1 MFIDNKGDPT
11 LAAQEL
17 KAVTD
22 AESSQPSEPSSH
34 ISNGIESDLANLHI
48 QDDSDSALFS
58 IHTST
63 IVQNGEGAF
72 ASRDIQR
79 GDLVLS
85 EKPIYC
91 VRINGPEALVN
102 MTIEASVRNLSPTD
116 LDGYLSLQNSH
127 DKCSCFCGYHLL
139 GVFGTNA
146 FAVSDD
152 DAVVCLKASRF
163 NHSCSPNAK
172 YSFDS
177 NTGELRIYALGTIPR
192 GEEIFISYI
201 SGPHRSPRRMRQAK
215 LHSGYHFTCAC
226 SSCSLPKAE
235 SKMSDTRRQR
245 VNELLEM
252 GPLSP
257 TQGVQ
262 YLNSVVEG
270 VRLLQE
276 EGCLEGVV
284 NFTKDAG
291 TICAFHSD
299 WISAGY
305 WAGLTYDASV
315 AEFGTDSPQAAEVR
329 KLYLNPKSFTFAG
342 SGPPKDLTGI
352 RV

>member
-1 MFIDNKGDPT
+1 MFIDNEGDPT
-11 LAAQEL
+11 IAAEEL
-17 KAVTD
+17 KAIAD
-22 AESSQPSEPSSH
+22 AESLPPSEPSSH
-34 ISNGIESDLANLHI
+34 ISSAFESDLANLHLK
-48 QDDSDSALFS
+48 DDSDSSLFS

-63 IVQNGEGAF
+63 TVQNGEGAF

-79 GDLVLS
+79 GDLIVS
-85 EKPIYC
+85 ERPIYC

-102 MTIEASVRNLSPTD
+102 MTIEGSVRSLSPTH

-127 DKCSCFCGYHLL
+127 DKCECFCGYHLL

-146 FAVSDD
+146 FAISND
-152 DAVVCLKASRF
+152 DAVVALKASRF

-177 NTGELRIYALGTIPR
+177 DTGELQIYALGTIPR

-201 SGPHRSPRRMRQAK
+201 SSLHRSPRRSRQAT

-226 SSCSLPKAE
+226 SGCSLPKAE

-245 VNELLEM
+245 VNELLEI

-270 VRLLQE
+270 IRLLQE
-276 EGCLEGVV
+276 EGCLDGVGD
-284 NFTKDAG
+284 FTKDAG
-291 TICAFHSD
+291 DICAYHSD
-299 WISAGY
+299 WVSTSY
-305 WAGLTYDASV
+305 WAGLTYHARV
-315 AEFGTDSPQAAEVR
+315 AEFGKDSPRVAEVR
-329 KLYLNPKSFTFAG
+329 ELYLNPKSSAYAG
-342 SGPPKDLTGI
+342 SGPPKDLTRI

>member
-1 MFIDNKGDPT
+1 
-11 LAAQEL
+11 
-17 KAVTD
+17 
-22 AESSQPSEPSSH
+22 
-34 ISNGIESDLANLHI
+34 
-48 QDDSDSALFS
+48 
-58 IHTST
+58 
-63 IVQNGEGAF
+63 
-72 ASRDIQR
+72 
-79 GDLVLS
+79 
-85 EKPIYC
+85 
-91 VRINGPEALVN
+91 
-102 MTIEASVRNLSPTD
+102 
-116 LDGYLSLQNSH
+116 
-127 DKCSCFCGYHLL
+127 
-139 GVFGTNA
+139 
-146 FAVSDD
+146 
-152 DAVVCLKASRF
+152 
-163 NHSCSPNAK
+163 
-172 YSFDS
+172 
-177 NTGELRIYALGTIPR
+177 
-192 GEEIFISYI
+192 
-201 SGPHRSPRRMRQAK
+201 
-215 LHSGYHFTCAC
+215 
-226 SSCSLPKAE
+226 
-235 SKMSDTRRQR
+235 MSDTRRQR

-284 NFTKDAG
+284 DFTKDAG